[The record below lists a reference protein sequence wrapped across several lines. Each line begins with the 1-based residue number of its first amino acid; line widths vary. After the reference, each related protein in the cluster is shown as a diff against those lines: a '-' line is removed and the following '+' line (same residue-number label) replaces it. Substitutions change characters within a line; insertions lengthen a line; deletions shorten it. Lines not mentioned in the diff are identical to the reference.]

1 MKARAIWLLLAGLA
15 AGGPA
20 LGQPQQPPPPQQPQ
34 QPHQPQQ
41 PQQPHVPDPLQGRNW
56 AAGCTGC
63 HASDW
68 LSGRDALYPTLLD
81 FKSGRRPATVM
92 QQLSRGYDDEQLRA
106 IADHFSGRPA
116 P

>member
-20 LGQPQQPPPPQQPQ
+20 LAQPQQQQPQ
-34 QPHQPQQ
+34 PQPQL
-41 PQQPHVPDPLQGRNW
+41 PDPLQGRNW

-68 LSGRDALYPTLLD
+68 LSGRDALYATLLD

-92 QQLSRGYDDEQLRA
+92 QQLSRGYADEQLRA
-106 IADHFSGRPA
+106 IADHLSGRSA

>member
-1 MKARAIWLLLAGLA
+1 MNARAIWLLLAGLA
-15 AGGPA
+15 AGCPA
-20 LGQPQQPPPPQQPQ
+20 LAQPQPQPQ
-34 QPHQPQQ
+34 LL
-41 PQQPHVPDPLQGRNW
+41 DPLLGRNW

-68 LSGRDALYPTLLD
+68 LSRRDALYATLLD

-106 IADHFSGRPA
+106 IADHFSSRPA

>member
-20 LGQPQQPPPPQQPQ
+20 LAQLHQQL
-34 QPHQPQQ
+34 
-41 PQQPHVPDPLQGRNW
+41 PDPLRGRNW

-68 LSGRDALYPTLLD
+68 LSGRDALYATLLD

>member
-20 LGQPQQPPPPQQPQ
+20 LAQPQQQHLPY
-34 QPHQPQQ
+34 
-41 PQQPHVPDPLQGRNW
+41 PLQGRNW

-68 LSGRDALYPTLLD
+68 LSGRDALYATLLD

-92 QQLSRGYDDEQLRA
+92 QQLSRGYADEQLRA
-106 IADHFSGRPA
+106 IADHLSGRSA

>member
-20 LGQPQQPPPPQQPQ
+20 LT
-34 QPHQPQQ
+34 QPQQ
-41 PQQPHVPDPLQGRNW
+41 PQQPQPQSQLPDPLQARNW

-68 LSGRDALYPTLLD
+68 LSGRDALHATLLD

-106 IADHFSGRPA
+106 IADHFSGRSQP
-116 P
+116 

>member
-1 MKARAIWLLLAGLA
+1 MNARAIWLLLLAGLGV
-15 AGGPA
+15 GGPA
-20 LGQPQQPPPPQQPQ
+20 LAQSQS
-34 QPHQPQQ
+34 
-41 PQQPHVPDPLQGRNW
+41 PDPLQGRNW

-68 LSGRDALYPTLLD
+68 LSGRDALYATLLD

-106 IADHFSGRPA
+106 IADHFSGRSA

>member
-20 LGQPQQPPPPQQPQ
+20 LAQPQQQPP
-34 QPHQPQQ
+34 HL
-41 PQQPHVPDPLQGRNW
+41 PDPLQGRNW

-68 LSGRDALYPTLLD
+68 LSGRDTLYATLLD
-81 FKSGRRPATVM
+81 FKSGRWPATVM

>member
-1 MKARAIWLLLAGLA
+1 MNARAIWLLLLLLLAGLGV
-15 AGGPA
+15 GGPA
-20 LGQPQQPPPPQQPQ
+20 LAQPQSQS
-34 QPHQPQQ
+34 
-41 PQQPHVPDPLQGRNW
+41 PDPLQGRNW

-68 LSGRDALYPTLLD
+68 LSGRDALYATLLD

-106 IADHFSGRPA
+106 IADHFSGRSA

>member
-20 LGQPQQPPPPQQPQ
+20 LAQPQQQQPQ
-34 QPHQPQQ
+34 PQPQL
-41 PQQPHVPDPLQGRNW
+41 PDPLQGRNW

-68 LSGRDALYPTLLD
+68 LSWRDALYATLLD
-81 FKSGRRPATVM
+81 FKSGRGPATVM

>member
-1 MKARAIWLLLAGLA
+1 MGTRAIWRLLAGLA
-15 AGGPA
+15 ASGLA
-20 LGQPQQPPPPQQPQ
+20 LA
-34 QPHQPQQ
+34 QPQQ
-41 PQQPHVPDPLQGRNW
+41 PQLPDPLQGRHW

-68 LSGRDALYPTLLD
+68 LSGRDALYATLLD

-106 IADHFSGRPA
+106 IADHFSGRSA

>member
-1 MKARAIWLLLAGLA
+1 MSARATWLLLAGL
-15 AGGPA
+15 GISGPA
-20 LGQPQQPPPPQQPQ
+20 LAQPL
-34 QPHQPQQ
+34 
-41 PQQPHVPDPLQGRNW
+41 DPLQGRNW

-68 LSGRDALYPTLLD
+68 LSGREALFATLLD
-81 FKSGRRPATVM
+81 FKSGHRPATVM

-106 IADHFSGRPA
+106 IADHLSGRPA

>member
-1 MKARAIWLLLAGLA
+1 MNARILWLLLAGL
-15 AGGPA
+15 GCGSA
-20 LGQPQQPPPPQQPQ
+20 LAQPQPSPQPL
-34 QPHQPQQ
+34 
-41 PQQPHVPDPLQGRNW
+41 DPLQGRSW

-68 LSGRDALYPTLLD
+68 LSGREALFATLLD

-106 IADHFSGRPA
+106 IADHFSSRPA

>member
-1 MKARAIWLLLAGLA
+1 MKGRAIWLLLAGLA
-15 AGGPA
+15 AGGPVLA
-20 LGQPQQPPPPQQPQ
+20 QPQQQSQQQ
-34 QPHQPQQ
+34 SQSR
-41 PQQPHVPDPLQGRNW
+41 DPLQGRHW

-68 LSGRDALYPTLLD
+68 LSGRDALYATLLD

-92 QQLSRGYDDEQLRA
+92 QQLSRGSDDEQLRA

>member
-20 LGQPQQPPPPQQPQ
+20 LAQPQQQQPQ
-34 QPHQPQQ
+34 PQPQL
-41 PQQPHVPDPLQGRNW
+41 PDPLQGRNW

-68 LSGRDALYPTLLD
+68 LSGRDALYATLLD

-92 QQLSRGYDDEQLRA
+92 QQLSWGYDDEQLRA
-106 IADHFSGRPA
+106 IADHFSRQPT

>member
-1 MKARAIWLLLAGLA
+1 MAGLA

-20 LGQPQQPPPPQQPQ
+20 LAQLHQQL
-34 QPHQPQQ
+34 
-41 PQQPHVPDPLQGRNW
+41 PDPLLGRNW

-68 LSGRDALYPTLLD
+68 LSGRDALYATLLD

>member
-20 LGQPQQPPPPQQPQ
+20 LAQPQQQPP
-34 QPHQPQQ
+34 HL
-41 PQQPHVPDPLQGRNW
+41 PDPLQGRNW
-56 AAGCTGC
+56 VAGCTGC

-68 LSGRDALYPTLLD
+68 LSGRDALYATLLD

>member
-20 LGQPQQPPPPQQPQ
+20 LAQPQQSQPQ
-34 QPHQPQQ
+34 L
-41 PQQPHVPDPLQGRNW
+41 PDPLQGRNW

-68 LSGRDALYPTLLD
+68 LSGRDALYSTLLD
-81 FKSGRRPATVM
+81 FKSGRRPAAVM
-92 QQLSRGYDDEQLRA
+92 QQLSRGYDDEQLRV
-106 IADHFSGRPA
+106 IADHFSGRSA

>member
-1 MKARAIWLLLAGLA
+1 MNARILWLLLAGL
-15 AGGPA
+15 GICGLA
-20 LGQPQQPPPPQQPQ
+20 LAQPQPSLQSL
-34 QPHQPQQ
+34 
-41 PQQPHVPDPLQGRNW
+41 DPLQGRSW

-68 LSGRDALYPTLLD
+68 LSGREALFATLLD

-106 IADHFSGRPA
+106 IADHFSSRPA

>member
-1 MKARAIWLLLAGLA
+1 MSARTIWLLLAGLA

-20 LGQPQQPPPPQQPQ
+20 LAQLHQQL
-34 QPHQPQQ
+34 
-41 PQQPHVPDPLQGRNW
+41 PDPLLGRNW

-68 LSGRDALYPTLLD
+68 LSGRDALYATLLD

>member
-1 MKARAIWLLLAGLA
+1 MNARILWLLLAGL
-15 AGGPA
+15 GICGLA
-20 LGQPQQPPPPQQPQ
+20 LAQPQPSPQSL
-34 QPHQPQQ
+34 
-41 PQQPHVPDPLQGRNW
+41 DPLQGRSW

-68 LSGRDALYPTLLD
+68 LSGREALFATLLD

-106 IADHFSGRPA
+106 IADHFSRRSQP
-116 P
+116 

>member
-20 LGQPQQPPPPQQPQ
+20 LAQPQQQQQ
-34 QPHQPQQ
+34 QQQ
-41 PQQPHVPDPLQGRNW
+41 QHLPYPLQGRNW

-68 LSGRDALYPTLLD
+68 LSGRDALYATLLD

-92 QQLSRGYDDEQLRA
+92 HQLSRGYADEQLRA
-106 IADHFSGRPA
+106 IADHLSGRSA

>member
-1 MKARAIWLLLAGLA
+1 MNARATWLLLAGL
-15 AGGPA
+15 GICGPA
-20 LGQPQQPPPPQQPQ
+20 LAEPQPNPPPL
-34 QPHQPQQ
+34 
-41 PQQPHVPDPLQGRNW
+41 DPLQGRSW

-68 LSGRDALYPTLLD
+68 LSGREALFATLLD

-106 IADHFSGRPA
+106 IADHFSRRSQP
-116 P
+116 

>member
-1 MKARAIWLLLAGLA
+1 MSARTIWLLLAGLA

-20 LGQPQQPPPPQQPQ
+20 LAQLQQQSQPQSQL
-34 QPHQPQQ
+34 
-41 PQQPHVPDPLQGRNW
+41 PDPLQGRNW

-68 LSGRDALYPTLLD
+68 LSGHDALYATLLD

>member
-1 MKARAIWLLLAGLA
+1 MNARAIWLLLLAGLGV
-15 AGGPA
+15 GGPA
-20 LGQPQQPPPPQQPQ
+20 LAQPQSQSL
-34 QPHQPQQ
+34 
-41 PQQPHVPDPLQGRNW
+41 DPLQGRNW

-68 LSGRDALYPTLLD
+68 LSGRDALYATLLD

-106 IADHFSGRPA
+106 IADHFSGRSA